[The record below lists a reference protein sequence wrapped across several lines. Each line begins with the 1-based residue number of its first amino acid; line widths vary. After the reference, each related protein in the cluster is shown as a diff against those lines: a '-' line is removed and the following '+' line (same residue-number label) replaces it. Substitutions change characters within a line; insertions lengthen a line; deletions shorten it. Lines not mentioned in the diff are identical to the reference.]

1 MPALPELDSSVPAA
15 SPAPKQRW
23 GDVALRA
30 LSALVLAPLALAAL
44 WVGGQAWA
52 VMLGLGMILLAA
64 EWARLCRLD
73 PLRPPALLLPLLLLV
88 AGAAAVVRAEKV
100 AVSALVL
107 GMWLLMRIG
116 GLMRRPRARWLA
128 LGLPYIGLPAI
139 ALWWLRADTVA
150 GFGNVLYLIL
160 VVWAADIG
168 AYFTG
173 RLIGG
178 PRLAPSISPGKTWSG
193 AAGGLLAGVLVGLAV
208 AETIAP
214 GAPLRPAAIALALA
228 GAAEAGDLLE
238 SWIKRLAG
246 VKDSGHLIPGH
257 GGLLD
262 RLDGLMAAS
271 LVAAFAAMLLGPGE
285 MLWK

>member
-1 MPALPELDSSVPAA
+1 VPALPDLDSTVPSA
-15 SPAPKQRW
+15 SPAPKPRW
-23 GDVALRA
+23 GDFALRA
-30 LSALVLAPLALAAL
+30 LSALVLAPLSLAAL
-44 WVGGQAWA
+44 WAGGQAWA
-52 VMLGLGMILLAA
+52 VMLGLGMLVLGA

-73 PLRPPALLLPLLLLV
+73 PLRPPGLLLPLLLLA
-88 AGAAAVVRAEKV
+88 AGAAAVVHAEK
-100 AVSALVL
+100 AAISAIVL

-116 GLMRRPRARWLA
+116 GLMRQPHARWLA

-139 ALWWLRADTVA
+139 ALWWLRADTVS
-150 GFGNVLYLIL
+150 GFGNVLYVIL

-193 AAGGLLAGVLVGLAV
+193 AAGGLVAGLLVGLAV

-214 GAPLRPAAIALALA
+214 GAPLRPAAVALALA
-228 GAAEAGDLLE
+228 VAAEAGDLLE
-238 SWIKRLAG
+238 SWIKRRAG
-246 VKDSGHLIPGH
+246 VKDSGQLIPGH

-271 LVAAFAAMLLGPGE
+271 LVAAIAALLLGPGE